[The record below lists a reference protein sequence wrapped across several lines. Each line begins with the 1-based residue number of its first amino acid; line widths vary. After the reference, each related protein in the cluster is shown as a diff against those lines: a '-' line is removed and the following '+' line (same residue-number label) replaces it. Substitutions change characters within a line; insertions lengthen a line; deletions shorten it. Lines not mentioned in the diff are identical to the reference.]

1 MTPFRRL
8 TSRAVV
14 LDRDDVDTDQIIPA
28 RFLKVVSREG
38 LGRALFADW
47 RFDATGTPRAEFVL
61 NRPEAEGA
69 RVLVAGRNFGCGSS
83 REHAVW
89 ALAGFGFRVVL
100 ARSLADIF
108 AANALKNG
116 LLATTLD
123 EAAWGRLAGHAGEV
137 TVDLETQQVSW
148 GEDARAAFRVAP
160 FARQCLLAGRDELEF
175 LLAQEERIAAFE
187 RAAAAGTGGVGSWS

>member
-1 MTPFRRL
+1 MNRFQRL

-28 RFLKVVSREG
+28 RFLKGTSREG

-47 RFDATGTPRAEFVL
+47 RFDAAGKPREDFVL
-61 NRPEAEGA
+61 NRPEAAGA
-69 RVLVAGRNFGCGSS
+69 QILVAGRNLGCGSS

-123 EAAWGRLAGHAGEV
+123 AEALDSLSRVAGEL
-137 TVDLETQQVSW
+137 TVDLEAQEVSW
-148 GEDARAAFRVAP
+148 GDGARAPFQVAP
-160 FARQCLLAGRDELEF
+160 FARRCLLTGRDELEF
-175 LLAQEERIAAFE
+175 LLAQQERIAAWE
-187 RAAAAGTGGVGSWS
+187 RAAAVATGGAGSWS